1 MNFGYLFEYYTPV
14 TNSLTIFVGVRRLIS
29 HQTPGA
35 SKKWQQPP
43 QTLHHFCHLK
53 KIPRKIYP
61 PHETYTN
68 QVWSSPPQKN
78 TWVILN
84 SNTSPFFGS
93 FFQGIPPET
102 CWQRSP
108 WSWQER
114 HSNLCPVGFGVLK
127 PLSQQKK
134 LLVLVG
140 GFAPSPDF
148 FQPLLVNFSL
158 ENFSIHCWFA
168 HH

>member
-68 QVWSSPPQKN
+68 QVWSSPPPKEHLGN
-78 TWVILN
+78 FKFKHLPIFWK
-84 SNTSPFFGS
+84 FF
-93 FFQGIPPET
+93 PRDT
-102 CWQRSP
+102 P
-108 WSWQER
+108 WDLLAKE
-114 HSNLCPVGFGVLK
+114 P
-127 PLSQQKK
+127 
-134 LLVLVG
+134 LVLAG
-140 GFAPSPDF
+140 AAQ
-148 FQPLLVNFSL
+148 QPLPSGFWGSETSEPTKKAASFGWWVRTLT
-158 ENFSIHCWFA
+158 WFFPTFA
-168 HH
+168 CQF